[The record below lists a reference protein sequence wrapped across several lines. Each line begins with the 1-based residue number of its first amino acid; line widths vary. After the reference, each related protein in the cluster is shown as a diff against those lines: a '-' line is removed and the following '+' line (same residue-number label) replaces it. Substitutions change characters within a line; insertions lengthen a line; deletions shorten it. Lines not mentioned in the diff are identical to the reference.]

1 MEQTEEQGDIRE
13 RDEYE
18 EDSTGTT
25 MVKIFWVEREKC
37 AIGS

>member
-1 MEQTEEQGDIRE
+1 MEQTEGQGDIRE

-18 EDSTGTT
+18 EDSTGTK
-25 MVKIFWVEREKC
+25 MVKILWVEKEKC

>member
-25 MVKIFWVEREKC
+25 MVEIFWVGREEC